1 MTLDYYTTLNYI
13 CLFLDFFVVLVFIY
27 GSIVIKDIP
36 YEIAKKRNHPHQDAI
51 YVAGWVSLLTLNVMW
66 PFLWVWASLYRE
78 DRGWGLQQSG
88 STDSERSQSLE
99 SRLFQMESRFDKL
112 ENAMSEM
119 AISRPGNKPLKQNA
133 EGEL

>member
-51 YVAGWVSLLTLNVMW
+51 YVAGWISLLTLNVMW

-78 DRGWGLQQSG
+78 DRGWGLQQPVSK
-88 STDSERSQSLE
+88 DSERSQELE

-119 AISRPGNKPLKQNA
+119 TIAKAGNKTVKQNA

>member
-1 MTLDYYTTLNYI
+1 MTFDYYTTLNYI

-78 DRGWGLQQSG
+78 DRGWGFQQSG
-88 STDSERSQSLE
+88 STDSERSQALE
-99 SRLFQMESRFDKL
+99 SRLFQLESRFDKL
-112 ENAMSEM
+112 EKAISEM
-119 AISRPGNKPLKQNA
+119 ITAKAGNQSLKQSA
-133 EGEL
+133 EGDV

>member
-51 YVAGWVSLLTLNVMW
+51 YVAGWISLLTLNVMW

-78 DRGWGLQQSG
+78 DRGWGLQQPG

-99 SRLFQMESRFDKL
+99 SRLFQMESRFDTL
-112 ENAMSEM
+112 ENAMSKM
-119 AISRPGNKPLKQNA
+119 TTAKAGNKTVKQIA
-133 EGEL
+133 EGDI